1 MKRIIMI
8 GIGGAIIAAA
18 AIAGTTSFFKPS
30 EGGGFEQLEA
40 WTAVFD
46 QEDAARSH
54 VFDYVAQRSGFR
66 DDGVAVINGEPV
78 TPDNAGIIPYVL
90 QRPLLDPRQDAGAV
104 VLTGFNLA
112 ATTTAAMVLDN
123 HPKLLVLLAVPEDAG
138 GQEAFAKAYEAR
150 GFATEIIDG
159 VTVRHKG
166 EDGKLDPAMM
176 NMADPFHGESG
187 RSQRVAYVN
196 GTLAGAA
203 TWDGIRQ
210 GLAGLAQNAECQTCL
225 PWRDMLAGLKSATGN
240 GAYLVQ
246 ASGWNAD
253 AFKVEAPI
261 SEAGLSIPLVPLPTF
276 DTVLFAVT
284 EKGSTFSAH
293 LVVRFSDVSDAE
305 AALAEITKRV
315 TAAVT
320 LRGRPET
327 RLKVENGAIQTI
339 GEAGAAV
346 VVLTF
351 ASQDAQAAATAISAM
366 AQLVMAQEFLGLA
379 WN

>member
-1 MKRIIMI
+1 MKRIIMF

-18 AIAGTTSFFKPS
+18 AVAGTTSFFKPS
-30 EGGGFEQLEA
+30 GGGGFEQLET
-40 WTAVFD
+40 WTAVLD

-66 DDGVAVINGEPV
+66 ADGVAVINGEPV
-78 TPDNAGIIPYVL
+78 NPDNARIVPYVL
-90 QRPLLDPRQDAGAV
+90 RRPLLDPRQDAGAV
-104 VLTGFNLA
+104 ALTGFDLA

-123 HPKLLVLLAVPEDAG
+123 HPRLLVLLAVPEGAG
-138 GQEAFAKAYEAR
+138 KQEAFAQAYEAR

-159 VTVRHKG
+159 VTIRHIR
-166 EDGKLDPAMM
+166 EDGALEPALRKA
-176 NMADPFHGESG
+176 ADPFDGERG
-187 RSQRVAYVN
+187 QAQRVAYVN

-210 GLAGLAQNAECQTCL
+210 GLAGLAQNVECQPCL

-253 AFKVEAPI
+253 AFKVKAPI
-261 SEAGLSIPLVPLPTF
+261 SQAGLSIPLVPLPTF
-276 DTVLFAVT
+276 DTALFAVT
-284 EKGSTFSAH
+284 EKGSTFSVH
-293 LVVRFSDVSDAE
+293 LVVRFPNASDAE
-305 AALAEITKRV
+305 AAMAEITKRMN
-315 TAAVT
+315 AGVT

-327 RLKVENGAIQTI
+327 RLSVEKSSVQSVGD
-339 GEAGAAV
+339 AGAAV

-351 ASQDAQAAATAISAM
+351 ASQDSQAAATAISTM
-366 AQLVMAQEFLGLA
+366 AYLVIAQEFLGLA